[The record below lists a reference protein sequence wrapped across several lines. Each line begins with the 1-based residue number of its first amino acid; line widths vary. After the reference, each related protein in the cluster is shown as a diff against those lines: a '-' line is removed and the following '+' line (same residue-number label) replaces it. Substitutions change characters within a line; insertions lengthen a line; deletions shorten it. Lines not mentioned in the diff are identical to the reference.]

1 MGATAALS
9 LRPSPRSA
17 PMLRHPEPREGITGD
32 GILSRETLSAFPES
46 TFEIYDMVREISNVA
61 DGIGCA
67 CGCAALAGYQALLT
81 CDHDDGMATECHICQ
96 GEARLAYRRAIDG
109 RYG

>member
-46 TFEIYDMVREISNVA
+46 TFEIYDMVREIPNVA
-61 DGIGCA
+61 
-67 CGCAALAGYQALLT
+67 
-81 CDHDDGMATECHICQ
+81 DGMATECHICQ

>member
-61 DGIGCA
+61 DG
-67 CGCAALAGYQALLT
+67 L
-81 CDHDDGMATECHICQ
+81 ATECHICQ